1 MKHRC
6 QLLSL
11 AALFLLGVNHGIV
24 KFLNSSLPEG
34 AAK

>member
-1 MKHRC
+1 MKHLC

-11 AALFLLGVNHGIV
+11 AALFLGVNHGIV
-24 KFLNSSLPEG
+24 KFINSSLPEG